1 MSDWAKH
8 KLVCDK
14 IANDPEKPRK
24 VYLVLS
30 NRGEG
35 QLYAFYKLK
44 KAEKF
49 ALENNGD
56 VRRPYGFEEYEDL
69 SKKKSLMMMDMFAG
83 NLPEELKFKM
93 FPELRPGGQVEV
105 APVERIT
112 GADLETVKSTMF
124 MSPDKVELLKRDPTT
139 FLQGLSGINV
149 IHAGGAN
156 GTRKSATGD
165 FTGGGRAMAVDHPSY
180 QRPISATKDF
190 FVNGK
195 PSEITIVIAC
205 CSGCTLWCASVH
217 FGADASQ
224 NAEKEAKDRNSTD
237 DKGVS
242 WVVSK
247 IKVSK

>member
-14 IANDPEKPRK
+14 IANNPEKPRK

-30 NRGEG
+30 DRGEG

-44 KAEKF
+44 KAEKC
-49 ALENNGD
+49 ALENDGD

-69 SKKKSLMMMDMFAG
+69 SKKESLMVMDMFAG
-83 NLPEELKFKM
+83 NL
-93 FPELRPGGQVEV
+93 
-105 APVERIT
+105 
-112 GADLETVKSTMF
+112 
-124 MSPDKVELLKRDPTT
+124 
-139 FLQGLSGINV
+139 
-149 IHAGGAN
+149 
-156 GTRKSATGD
+156 
-165 FTGGGRAMAVDHPSY
+165 RAIAMDHPSY
-180 QRPISATKDF
+180 LRPISATKDF

-237 DKGVS
+237 DKGVT
-242 WVVSK
+242 WVVAK